1 MKKFLSV
8 IFLTFIMLNLTI
20 CFAMIEGQDNY
31 GTLEANQLIL
41 GYISVDDKPSKIIEM
56 YGHPDRVDNSNG
68 VKWYYGRDF
77 YVQFIGRGAES
88 VEEVTTTGD
97 NGISTADNV
106 GVGMSENVL
115 NRIYGNPSYKRQEGL
130 ETKYWYYGYGK
141 NNWTYLQFITKNGK
155 IIKISL
161 VVID

>member
-88 VEEVTTTGD
+88 VGEVTTTGD
-97 NGISTADNV
+97 NGISTAD
-106 GVGMSENVL
+106 
-115 NRIYGNPSYKRQEGL
+115 GNPSYKRQEGL